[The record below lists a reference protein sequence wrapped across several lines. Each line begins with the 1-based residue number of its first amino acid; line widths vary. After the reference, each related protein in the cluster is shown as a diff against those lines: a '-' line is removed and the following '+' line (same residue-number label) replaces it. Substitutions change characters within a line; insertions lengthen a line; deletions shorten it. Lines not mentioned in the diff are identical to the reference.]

1 MSECVFKQT
10 KDWKTRKPENKR
22 EQGKGETKGEQQQQ
36 QQMDKGENVQQLQQH
51 IPVIMR
57 A

>member
-10 KDWKTRKPENKR
+10 KDWKTRKQKGTGKR
-22 EQGKGETKGEQQQQ
+22 ETKGEQQQQQQQ

>member
-1 MSECVFKQT
+1 MRVQTNKQ
-10 KDWKTRKPENKR
+10 RIGKPENKR
-22 EQGKGETKGEQQQQ
+22 EQGKGETKGEQQQQQQQ